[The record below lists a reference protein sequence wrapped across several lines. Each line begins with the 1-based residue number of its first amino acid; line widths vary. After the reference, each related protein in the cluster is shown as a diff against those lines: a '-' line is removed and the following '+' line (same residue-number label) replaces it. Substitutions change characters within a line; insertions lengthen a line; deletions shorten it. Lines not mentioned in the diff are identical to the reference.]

1 MSQDAIRNLY
11 ASMPARI
18 ASCISVRGGPTEI
31 FLLSSRRSSNVFL
44 WPDFIF
50 NRVKSGKEVKK
61 YIGTVKAHARYLVQ
75 EEKRKYLEGEL
86 KFTEDGKKRSLLNML
101 IEHHLQM
108 KDISE
113 EDVIE
118 ELIAFIVSGHDT
130 TSAALAWTFYMLG
143 LYPDIQKKVHEELDW
158 IFGKDVKRPATEDDL
173 RDMKYLECVIKE
185 TLRLYPPGPFFGR
198 QMSEDTVICD
208 TKIPEGT
215 ICIALTHA
223 LHRDEDVFPNPE
235 KFNPDRFLPENSLN
249 RSPYAYIPFSAG
261 PRNCIGQKLSMM
273 EQIIVASTIL
283 RNYTIESLDER
294 DRLLPALTFV
304 INSSTPIRIRIRPRG
319 SKMA

>member
-1 MSQDAIRNLY
+1 MIN
-11 ASMPARI
+11 
-18 ASCISVRGGPTEI
+18 
-31 FLLSSRRSSNVFL
+31 
-44 WPDFIF
+44 
-50 NRVKSGKEVKK
+50 
-61 YIGTVKAHARYLVQ
+61 LVQ
-75 EEKRKYLEGEL
+75 EEKRKYLKGEL

-173 RDMKYLECVIKE
+173 RDMKYLECVI
-185 TLRLYPPGPFFGR
+185 
-198 QMSEDTVICD
+198 
-208 TKIPEGT
+208 KIPEGT

-304 INSSTPIRIRIRPRG
+304 INSSTPIRIRIRPRDIFNLD
-319 SKMA
+319 KIFILKTYLVLKY